1 MNTEEFVQWLKHDEI
16 EQGIAEYQQLLDET
30 ELAEATDPFWQQML
44 GLYRRLPKADQATLL
59 AVIRQAR
66 IDATARMLA
75 IIDGDADCPGELQL
89 IDQESGEA
97 LEDLADGFLEQMED

>member
-1 MNTEEFVQWLKHDEI
+1 MCGV
-16 EQGIAEYQQLLDET
+16 
-30 ELAEATDPFWQQML
+30 
-44 GLYRRLPKADQATLL
+44 
-59 AVIRQAR
+59 

>member
-1 MNTEEFVQWLKHDEI
+1 MNTEAFVKWLGHDEI

-30 ELAEATDPFWQQML
+30 ELADATDPFWQQML
-44 GLYRRLPKADQATLL
+44 GLYRRLPKADQATLI

-75 IIDGDADCPGELQL
+75 IIDGDGPAELQL
-89 IDQESGEA
+89 IDVDSGEA